1 MTGGLLR
8 GPMRPM
14 AKPVKCERCGRENDP
29 SFAFC
34 LDCGRAIPPGPSPAA
49 PSPRSVCLACGS
61 ALLPGFR
68 FCGQCGAPAG
78 ATPVPRTPS
87 PPHPTLVTGRGKG
100 LRLAS
105 VRTDGAPGPVYPLDA
120 AEVLCG
126 RADGDIRIADD
137 GTVSPRHARFTV
149 AEERL
154 TVEDLGS
161 VNGTFVRIRTPHRL
175 SLGEEIRVGRQL
187 LRVEPLPRPPG
198 DGDARAWGAPDP
210 GYKLRLAQLL
220 DGGGLGE
227 IHPLREGENVIGREA
242 GEVVF
247 PGDRY
252 VSARHAQIEV
262 GGETLTLSD
271 LGSSN
276 GTFRRIAGPTVLEP
290 GDQLLVG
297 AQLLKVE
304 A

>member
-1 MTGGLLR
+1 
-8 GPMRPM
+8 M

-34 LDCGRAIPPGPSPAA
+34 LDCGRAMPPAPPAPA
-49 PSPRSVCLACGS
+49 PASACVSCGA
-61 ALLPGFR
+61 ALSPGFR
-68 FCGQCGAPAG
+68 FCGQCGASAG
-78 ATPVPRTPS
+78 ATPVPPRSPS
-87 PPHPTLVTGRGKG
+87 PPPTALLTARGKG
-100 LRLAS
+100 MRLAS
-105 VRTDGAPGPVYPLDA
+105 VRTDGAPGPVYPVDA
-120 AEVLCG
+120 PEVLCG
-126 RADGDIRIADD
+126 RVEGDIRIADD
-137 GTVSPRHARFTV
+137 GTVSPRHARFTL
-149 AEERL
+149 EGDRL
-154 TVEDLGS
+154 TVEDLGT
-161 VNGTFVRIRTPHRL
+161 VNGTFIRIRAPHRL
-175 SLGEEIRVGRQL
+175 AVGEEIRLGRQL
-187 LRVEPLPRPPG
+187 LRVEPRPRPPDTTG
-198 DGDARAWGAPDP
+198 GTRAWGAPDP
-210 GYKLRLAQLL
+210 GFRLRLTQLL

-227 IHPLREGENVIGREA
+227 IHPLREGENVVGREA

-262 GGETLTLSD
+262 AGEILTLSD

-276 GTFRRIAGPTVLEP
+276 GTFRRIAGPTVITP